1 MMYQNMEVSRME
13 MSQKNALPSDK
24 ITSCELRVIINMNSA
39 SAGLNVINK
48 DPASS
53 TNVIADLGTYITECG
68 Y

>member
-1 MMYQNMEVSRME
+1 M
-13 MSQKNALPSDK
+13 
-24 ITSCELRVIINMNSA
+24 TSCELRVIINMNSA